1 MATMATTA
9 RKVKECRK
17 SPRQALVCPVTL
29 YSDYG
34 ETATTIDQG
43 NLSDGGLYLAMS
55 AGTAPKVGARVEV
68 TFCLPRAER
77 ELEVV
82 AAGAKVIRRDRAA
95 GRRVGGVA
103 MRFTRPVQRTT
114 AQTMPKKHAIS
125 P

>member
-1 MATMATTA
+1 MAKRT
-9 RKVKECRK
+9 KKECRK
-17 SPRQALVCPVTL
+17 SPRRALVCPVTL
-29 YSDYG
+29 YSDSG
-34 ETATTIDQG
+34 ETATTIDRG
-43 NLSDGGLYLAMS
+43 NLSDGGVYLAMS
-55 AGTAPKVGARVEV
+55 AAAAPKVGTRVEV

-95 GRRVGGVA
+95 GRRVWGVA

-114 AQTMPKKHAIS
+114 AQTMPQRRAIS